1 MLSVLLASLGGVA
14 AAASYPIPPPMQTV
28 PADGPLQITNIF
40 AAPNFRCMDM
50 PRAGASQQVQYGPC
64 LPVGGSQGWRFK
76 PQSDGS
82 YLIVNAESGG
92 CMDVQGHSRA
102 LDARVLDWPC
112 HGLANQRWY
121 VNGMWFGGDSYFAII
136 WSAESGHCL
145 GVGPQGARQV
155 DCRWESGGPPVWQLH
170 AERNRLPY
178 VNRNT
183 FSLSVVRG
191 GLCAREVGVWIDL
204 GACQRSGPKTNRMD
218 IVPVSY
224 DPIRFQLRLASGR
237 CLGGTPSSGFLWASS
252 VACNANDATQVW
264 EVNRSGDALQ
274 VRNRGNGRC
283 LNAKDGASTVGTW
296 LIHWPC
302 SPASDNARWTLSS
315 EPK

>member
-1 MLSVLLASLGGVA
+1 MLSALLASLGGVA
-14 AAASYPIPPPMQTV
+14 AAASYPIPPPLQTV
-28 PADGPLQITNIF
+28 PANVPLQITNLF
-40 AAPNFRCMDM
+40 ELPNVRCMDM
-50 PRAGASQQVQYGPC
+50 PLVGASQQVQYAPC
-64 LPVGGSQGWRFK
+64 MPVGGSQAWRFK

-92 CMDVQGHSRA
+92 CLDVEASSRA
-102 LDARVLDWPC
+102 PNSRVLDWPC

-121 VNGMWFGGDSYFAII
+121 VNGMELGGSYWAVI
-136 WSAESGHCL
+136 WSVVSGHCL
-145 GVGPQGARQV
+145 DVGPRGALQV
-155 DCRWESGGPPVWQLH
+155 DCKWTSNGNSVWQLIEDRH
-170 AERNRLPY
+170 RQPTARL
-178 VNRNT
+178 NT

-191 GLCAREVGVWIDL
+191 GLCAREVGAWIDL
-204 GACQRSGPKTNRMD
+204 GACQPSSPKTNRMD

-237 CLGGTPSSGFLWASS
+237 CLGGTPSSGVVWASS
-252 VACNANDATQVW
+252 VACNAGDETQVW

-283 LNAKDGASTVGTW
+283 LNAKDGASSVGTW

-302 SPASDNARWTLSS
+302 SPGSDNARWRLTS
-315 EPK
+315 ELK